1 MAVIPNVVL
10 LFLDPVF
17 WRLAISPH
25 RYLCSARTKKMT
37 SHLPNENI
45 CLDKLFSV
53 SSDSD
58 ACESGIEILN
68 EAVNAITADRRGSES
83 KYRLYDPAIARV
95 NRLFEGETLDSWL
108 VRAAG
113 LVEDQDVIEA
123 YELASTANLFVLD
136 VLNRSGKLSHSDV
149 RAVFE
154 AEALVSEGVLYR
166 GFAAVALRLACR
178 SYIDLNEA
186 LSILDIHPNKPFSRA
201 RLSNLLTKIE
211 LVDEEHLMLARLE
224 ALAKGITLG
233 WSLIKNECVDEQMLK
248 VLIEASFSIRERRI
262 AESEVISTAII
273 ALSSP
278 EGAYPEARLVSELD
292 LATLDRAFG
301 NLLLASSIIG
311 IEELLF
317 CAEVAV
323 EEGESLESV
332 VGSFEIVEPSVLN
345 GACQLARMLLNR
357 KISARECTVLLS
369 KLKNTGRTLAELLSS
384 ENEKSERA
392 KPGFAPANTAFTLT
406 ARTA

>member
-1 MAVIPNVVL
+1 
-10 LFLDPVF
+10 
-17 WRLAISPH
+17 
-25 RYLCSARTKKMT
+25 
-37 SHLPNENI
+37 
-45 CLDKLFSV
+45 
-53 SSDSD
+53 
-58 ACESGIEILN
+58 
-68 EAVNAITADRRGSES
+68 
-83 KYRLYDPAIARV
+83 PAIARV

-154 AEALVSEGVLYR
+154 AEALVSEGILYR

-201 RLSNLLTKIE
+201 WLSNLVTKIE

-248 VLIEASFSIRERRI
+248 VLIEASFLSEKAARPSPKCSPPPLSLSRLPKAPIQKRGWCRNWTLLPSIVL
-262 AESEVISTAII
+262 SEIYF
-273 ALSSP
+273 LLLP
-278 EGAYPEARLVSELD
+278 LSELKNSSSVP
-292 LATLDRAFG
+292 RW
-301 NLLLASSIIG
+301 LLKK
-311 IEELLF
+311 
-317 CAEVAV
+317 
-323 EEGESLESV
+323 ESLWRV
-332 VGSFEIVEPSVLN
+332 WW
-345 GACQLARMLLNR
+345 AA
-357 KISARECTVLLS
+357 S
-369 KLKNTGRTLAELLSS
+369 KL
-384 ENEKSERA
+384 
-392 KPGFAPANTAFTLT
+392 
-406 ARTA
+406 